1 MRVFKIFMLGVVL
14 LALAVGTSERAGLAQ
29 ADCSIMVKPGESIQ
43 QAIEQAA
50 EGAVICLSTGTWEE
64 NLAIQKSLTLRGAGK
79 EPKEV
84 RIVGAQDG
92 HPVMR
97 IESEIE
103 VVIENLTVAEAK
115 GDRCAVYDP
124 QWICPAGLQALGK
137 AKVLIKDVQ
146 VSDNGDYGL
155 FVWESATVSL
165 TNSQVSNNGDG
176 LFVWESATVSLSHST
191 VSSNWTGLSVVH
203 SAQVSLSHSQVF
215 NNEYGGL
222 VVEGGATVS
231 LSHSTVSDNKG
242 SGLFVRYSATVSLTN
257 SQVSNNG
264 DYGLFVMGSAQV
276 SLSHSTVSGNGAG
289 LDVRDYTLV
298 TLEDSLIEGN
308 GTDNPKC
315 QQNDSICN
323 GILVSMEAHLELR
336 NTTIRNNTDWGLAA
350 KLKQCDEAEDE
361 DLFTG
366 QVVFAGQ
373 NVIEGNNKSG
383 KQNGKGNPGNHP
395 WNRPDVP
402 DGQVCLP

>member
-1 MRVFKIFMLGVVL
+1 
-14 LALAVGTSERAGLAQ
+14 
-29 ADCSIMVKPGESIQ
+29 MVKPGESIQ

-103 VVIENLTVAEAK
+103 IEVVIENLTVAEAK
-115 GDRCAVYDP
+115 GDRCAVP
-124 QWICPAGLQALGK
+124 VTQWICPAGLQALGK

-191 VSSNWTGLSVVH
+191 VSSNWTGLSVVD

-242 SGLFVRYSATVSLTN
+242 SGLLVRYSATVSLTN

-264 DYGLFVMGSAQV
+264 DYGLFVMGGAQV